1 MTDGRPGGPIEPV
14 DRTPNN
20 LNPLEFRRHLQLPQ
34 CTQPGLYLIGLDTV
48 FPATFASA
56 HRTFWSCGND
66 VSQPM
71 NTGATVIGQ
80 EDSVAKYDEIPLVYI
95 DISAKPAF
103 VCWLENA
110 IQVSGWFNKLAAC
123 RQLVRLYTDP
133 VIIDS
138 SHKSCLNA
146 AESP

>member
-1 MTDGRPGGPIEPV
+1 
-14 DRTPNN
+14 
-20 LNPLEFRRHLQLPQ
+20 
-34 CTQPGLYLIGLDTV
+34 
-48 FPATFASA
+48 
-56 HRTFWSCGND
+56 
-66 VSQPM
+66 M

-103 VCWLENA
+103 TCWLENA

-123 RQLVRLYTDP
+123 RQLVRLCTDP

-138 SHKSCLNA
+138 SHKSCPNA
-146 AESP
+146 AKSP